1 MSSDNTEP
9 PRHQDIVINVGGG
22 DMLKRSST
30 IIAQGGAP
38 DMPAAIAPPARTS
51 TAQQAAVA
59 GHAVRALITP
69 RNSRAN
75 IIAKLLGACTIIL
88 AFGSGF
94 FSSQYMS
101 FGAGVT
107 GTFMI
112 MLQEFVASSR

>member
-30 IIAQGGAP
+30 IIGGAQ
-38 DMPAAIAPPARTS
+38 DMPAAIAPPPRTS

>member
-1 MSSDNTEP
+1 
-9 PRHQDIVINVGGG
+9 
-22 DMLKRSST
+22 MLKRSS
-30 IIAQGGAP
+30 IISQSAP
-38 DMPAAIAPPARTS
+38 DMPAVITPPRTS
-51 TAQQAAVA
+51 TAHQVSVA

-69 RNSRAN
+69 RQSRAN
-75 IIAKLLGACTIIL
+75 VIAKLLAACTIIL